1 MSNMPKEE
9 TVWKQRT
16 CQQSRAGRGRVDQD
30 FKAHSVLATR
40 GSCYLGNSHARR
52 IGLWIAEWKPEVTSV
67 QSEWV
72 AGGDRKQ
79 TRQIL
84 TYILGSCFWNERDK
98 GVGIA
103 TSRDTKGGWASH
115 FLSSDTKIPAQS
127 VSHRFKNFLSR
138 RGSQLNITMDY
149 YVFFVD
155 FPSWLHSSNYPFKKL
170 EGEAINHRAPFD
182 PQVAVVCWFLLKW
195 PFCGAC

>member
-1 MSNMPKEE
+1 MSNLPEKE

-16 CQQSRAGRGRVDQD
+16 CQQSRAGRGHMNQD

-40 GSCYLGNSHARR
+40 GSCYLGNSQVRR
-52 IGLWIAEWKPEVTSV
+52 RGLWIAEWKPEVTSLL
-67 QSEWV
+67 SEWV

-79 TRQIL
+79 KRQIL

-103 TSRDTKGGWASH
+103 SDRDTKERDRASG

-127 VSHRFKNFLSR
+127 ISRRFKNFLSR

-149 YVFFVD
+149 YMLFVD
-155 FPSWLHSSNYPFKKL
+155 SPPSSIHQM
-170 EGEAINHRAPFD
+170 I
-182 PQVAVVCWFLLKW
+182 C
-195 PFCGAC
+195 